1 MSKQEDA
8 TPKLESQLDFPLY
21 VVSRKVI
28 SFYQPYLKK
37 LNLTYTQYIVLMALW
52 ENNNI
57 PVCELGKVLFL
68 DNEKQAEKKA
78 PAEIREFSKKCF
90 ICENIE
96 KNTRHLM
103 DSAMNMWEKDEQFRE
118 LYGKQE
124 YLCLPHTAVMFEAA
138 ERLPKKMR
146 GEFLKITRKLSG
158 DYLLSL
164 ESDTTHFCRMFDY
177 RNRGADW
184 GNSKDA
190 IERSI
195 RFITSRIPRNE
206 GRADEKNR

>member
-1 MSKQEDA
+1 MREDICSIPINDFFG
-8 TPKLESQLDFPLY
+8 PKDGCPICRMRDMLEERLTKYITGAAMMEPDVRIETNRLGFCKDHFDMILSVGSRLSVALILESH
-21 VVSRKVI
+21 
-28 SFYQPYLKK
+28 LKE
-37 LNLTYTQYIVLMALW
+37 I
-52 ENNNI
+52 E
-57 PVCELGKVLFL
+57 EKVLFL

-158 DYLLSL
+158 D
-164 ESDTTHFCRMFDY
+164 
-177 RNRGADW
+177 
-184 GNSKDA
+184 
-190 IERSI
+190 
-195 RFITSRIPRNE
+195 
-206 GRADEKNR
+206 